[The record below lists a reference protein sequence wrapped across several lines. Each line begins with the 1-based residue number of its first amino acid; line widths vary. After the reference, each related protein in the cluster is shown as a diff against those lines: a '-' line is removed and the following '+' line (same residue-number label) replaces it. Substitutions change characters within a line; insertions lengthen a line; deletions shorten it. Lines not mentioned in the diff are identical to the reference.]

1 MTATCTTASLLRLV
15 SGHTCGLLLVCPA
28 VPWPRECGNRLNQL
42 KDLAWPDGVFEGGEG
57 LQDRIGASIGAAL
70 LLFFFSYL
78 LTASGLSTG

>member
-1 MTATCTTASLLRLV
+1 MRHAAIDRL
-15 SGHTCGLLLVCPA
+15 S
-28 VPWPRECGNRLNQL
+28 NQL

-70 LLFFFSYL
+70 LLLLFFSYL